1 MNSIVIIEDNQDNY
15 DLLCDSLEQDY
26 DLEQARDGLEGLNK
40 VRLMHP
46 DIILMDMSLPE
57 MDGWEVSRC
66 LKADPEV
73 ADIPIIALTAHAMNG
88 DRQRCIEAGCND
100 YMPKPVNLKELGEMI
115 TKYIDDSY
123 CNGS

>member
-26 DLEQARDGLEGLNK
+26 DLEQAHDGLEGLNK
-40 VRLMHP
+40 VRLMRP
-46 DIILMDMSLPE
+46 DIVLMDMSLPE

-73 ADIPIIALTAHAMNG
+73 ADIPIIALTAHAMSG
-88 DRQRCIEAGCND
+88 DRKRCIEAGCND
-100 YMPKPVNLKELGEMI
+100 YLSKPVNMKKLSEMI
-115 TKYIDDSY
+115 DRYIKDTQM
-123 CNGS
+123 NNV